1 MTSSIESQFVLF
13 GTDHLTTMLLIAAT
27 SVALPMAMRQV
38 EQQRRE
44 RLFAIF
50 LGAALVIHEFVK
62 IGTRVWVYDMPLVQH
77 LPLHLC
83 GAATFLV
90 AYVLARRSYT
100 AFEVAYFWMMGG
112 TLQAIATPDLKH
124 GFPSIMY
131 LTFFL
136 GHGLVVL
143 GVVYAIVVYE
153 FRPTLRSVA
162 RTAVVTL
169 CYMAVVGCLNVA
181 LGTNYLYLR
190 YKPVQAS
197 LMDYLGPWPW
207 YIFGLV
213 LLGLLS
219 CLIYYLPFAW
229 LEWLS
234 KRRTSARDA
243 G

>member
-1 MTSSIESQFVLF
+1 MSSAESQFVLF
-13 GTDHLTTMLLIAAT
+13 GAHHLVTMLLIAAT
-27 SVALPMAMRQV
+27 SVALPVAMRQV
-38 EQQRRE
+38 EQQRTE
-44 RLFAIF
+44 RLFAIV
-50 LGAALVIHEFVK
+50 LSVALVIHEFVK
-62 IGTRVWVYDMPLVQH
+62 IGIRVWVYDLPLVHH

-90 AYVLARRSYT
+90 AYVLARRSYA

-112 TLQAIATPDLKH
+112 TLQALVTPDLKY

-153 FRPTLRSVA
+153 FRPTFRSVA

-169 CYMAVVGCLNVA
+169 CYMAIVGCLNVA

-219 CLIYYLPFAW
+219 CLIYYSPFAW
-229 LEWLS
+229 LEWRS
-234 KRRTSARDA
+234 NRRTNGRGA